1 MGKWLQKLC
10 VIHDGVRHL
19 IVEIFLY
26 HSKHP
31 QVLQHLHVNLWNIG
45 VLRYQQTSELIVI
58 EVISS
63 ILMVESTPTT
73 LCRDYALYALTHVF

>member
-26 HSKHP
+26 HSKHR
-31 QVLQHLHVNLWNIG
+31 QVLHVNQWNIG
-45 VLRYQQTSELIVI
+45 VLRYQQTSELIVF

-63 ILMVESTPTT
+63 DFLHFNGREYSNNTMP
-73 LCRDYALYALTHVF
+73 